1 MSSNAQDY
9 NAWHQSVHGEDAA
22 STLQLAQWHRD
33 ALSLASAVQG
43 RRVLEVGCG
52 VGDFAVHLA
61 QAGATMTAVDFSPSA
76 IEMARAR
83 AVAHAVT
90 VDFRA
95 ADAQALPFADASFDL
110 LFSCECLEHLP
121 DPARALKEMT
131 RVLRP
136 GGQLVLTTENYSNAM
151 VLAWVVAWWRREPFN
166 SGTEVQ
172 PIEQFFLFWRVRRM
186 MWKAGLRVRR
196 MIGAHHVF
204 LLLPRFHPH
213 TFVRERFQWPFFA
226 GLFRPWARHVSFLAE
241 KP

>member
-1 MSSNAQDY
+1 MNKSPSAYDT
-9 NAWHQSVHGEDAA
+9 WHESVHGTESS
-22 STLQLAQWHRD
+22 STLQLAQWHHD
-33 ALSLASAVQG
+33 AFSLAANPQG

-61 QAGATMTAVDFSPSA
+61 RAGAEMTAVDFSPAA

-83 AVAHAVT
+83 ATTHGVA

-95 ADAQALPFADASFDL
+95 ENAQALPFSSESFDTV
-110 LFSCECLEHLP
+110 FSCECLEHLP
-121 DPARALKEMT
+121 DPAQALREMA
-131 RVLRP
+131 RVLRR

-151 VLAWVVAWWRREPFN
+151 LLAWGMAWLRKEPFN

-186 MWKAGLRVRR
+186 IESAGLRVRR
-196 MIGAHHVF
+196 MTGAHHVF
-204 LLLPRFHPH
+204 LLLPGMHPH
-213 TFVRERFQWPFFA
+213 TFVRERFQNPFMA
-226 GLFRPWARHVSFLAE
+226 WLFRPWARHVSFLAE

>member
-1 MSSNAQDY
+1 MSLDPQAYD
-9 NAWHQSVHGEDAA
+9 AWHRSVHGAADAPA
-22 STLQLAQWHRD
+22 LELAQWHHD
-33 ALSLASAVQG
+33 ALSLSPPLQG

-61 QAGATMTAVDFSPSA
+61 RAGATVTAVDFAPVA

-83 AVAHAVT
+83 AAAHAET

-95 ADAQALPFADASFDL
+95 ADAQNLPFPDESFDL

-121 DPARALKEMT
+121 DPAQALREMT

-136 GGQLVLTTENYSNAM
+136 GGQLMLTTENYSNAM
-151 VLAWVVAWWRREPFN
+151 LLAWVVAWWRREPFN
-166 SGTEVQ
+166 SGSVAQ

-186 MWKAGLRVRR
+186 LREAGLRVRR

-213 TFVRERFQWPFFA
+213 TFVRERFRWPFFA
-226 GLFRPWARHVSFLAE
+226 WLFRSWARHVSFLAE